1 MTIRSLKIFVEVA
14 ESGKISDTA
23 RKLYITQASVSQCI
37 SEIEKEYNIRLF
49 ERLSKKLYLTPSG
62 KQLLEYGRQLLA
74 YNKMVD
80 DFLLQSTRGKILRVG
95 ASLSTGASILSDLIT
110 LMEQKHPD
118 VKNQIVVARNSIIE
132 EKLLDNDL
140 DICLNDVQPSS
151 NDLICSPI
159 MRDTLVLICS
169 RSHPLCGR
177 KNIMLKDLAGE
188 NLIVRDNTN
197 NASTRLE
204 QLLSERGIPYNVSWV
219 CADTLASKKAVCS
232 GHGISTISQR
242 LIRDEVEQGLL
253 WPLEVLDANMDRTF
267 NLLYHKDKYLTD
279 YMNDFIQLAK
289 NYENLSAS

>member
-1 MTIRSLKIFVEVA
+1 MTIRSLRIFVEVA
-14 ESGKISDTA
+14 ESGRISDTA

-80 DFLLQSTRGKILRVG
+80 DFLLQSTKQRILRVG

-110 LMEQKHPD
+110 LMKEKHPD
-118 VKNQIVVARNSIIE
+118 VKTQIVVARNSTIE

-140 DICLNDVQPSS
+140 DICLNDVQPGSS
-151 NDLICSPI
+151 DLVCTPI

-169 RSHPLCGR
+169 PSHPLCGR
-177 KNIMLKDLAGE
+177 RNVMLKDLANE
-188 NLIVRDNTN
+188 DLIIRDNTN
-197 NASTRLE
+197 NSATRLE
-204 QLLSERGIPYNVSWV
+204 QLLSEREIPYNVSWV

-253 WPLEVLDANMDRTF
+253 WSLEILDANMDRTF

-279 YMNDFIQLAK
+279 YMKDFIQIAQDYG
-289 NYENLSAS
+289 NSAAI

>member
-14 ESGKISDTA
+14 ESGRISDTA

-80 DFLLQSTRGKILRVG
+80 DFLLQSTKQRILRVG

-110 LMEQKHPD
+110 LMKEKHPD
-118 VKNQIVVARNSIIE
+118 VKTQIVVARNSTIE
-132 EKLLDNDL
+132 EKLLANDL
-140 DICLNDVQPSS
+140 DICLNDVQSGSS
-151 NDLICSPI
+151 DLVCTPI

-169 RSHPLCGR
+169 PNHPLYGR
-177 KNIMLKDLAGE
+177 RNVMLKDLANE
-188 NLIVRDNTN
+188 DLIIRDNTN
-197 NASTRLE
+197 NAATRLE
-204 QLLSERGIPYNVSWV
+204 QLLSEREIPYNVAWV

-242 LIRDEVEQGLL
+242 LIREEVEQGLL
-253 WPLEVLDANMDRTF
+253 WSLEILDANMDRTF

-279 YMNDFIQLAK
+279 YMKDFIQIAQDYG
-289 NYENLSAS
+289 NSSAV